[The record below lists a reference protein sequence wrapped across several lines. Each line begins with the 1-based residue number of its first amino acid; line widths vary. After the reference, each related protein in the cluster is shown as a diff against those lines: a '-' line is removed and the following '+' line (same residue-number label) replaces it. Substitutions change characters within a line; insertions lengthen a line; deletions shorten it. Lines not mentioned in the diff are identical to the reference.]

1 MMFLKTFPNP
11 GNLLRHPPDEAVLLG
26 MVYTLVAVSSFVAIT
41 VHDPDAVDATI
52 AVAAS
57 VLGMIGGVV
66 AAGSQLRAFWFLE
79 RGALWALWAGLLVR
93 VALVIATEDVGPAET
108 VARSTVLIAL
118 CVVLIPRYREIQG
131 ADQNPRVA

>member
-1 MMFLKTFPNP
+1 MMFPNP
-11 GNLLRHPPDEAVLLG
+11 GNLLRHPPDKAVLLG
-26 MVYTLVAVSSFVAIT
+26 MVYTLVAVSSSIT
-41 VHDPDAVDATI
+41 VHDHDAVDATI

-93 VALVIATEDVGPAET
+93 VALVIATEDVGPVET
-108 VARSTVLIAL
+108 VARSAVLIAL

-131 ADQNPRVA
+131 ADQNPHVA

>member
-1 MMFLKTFPNP
+1 
-11 GNLLRHPPDEAVLLG
+11 
-26 MVYTLVAVSSFVAIT
+26 MVYTLAAVSSFAALT

-79 RGALWALWAGLLVR
+79 RGGFGWSWR
-93 VALVIATEDVGPAET
+93 VFSANI
-108 VARSTVLIAL
+108 
-118 CVVLIPRYREIQG
+118 Y
-131 ADQNPRVA
+131 